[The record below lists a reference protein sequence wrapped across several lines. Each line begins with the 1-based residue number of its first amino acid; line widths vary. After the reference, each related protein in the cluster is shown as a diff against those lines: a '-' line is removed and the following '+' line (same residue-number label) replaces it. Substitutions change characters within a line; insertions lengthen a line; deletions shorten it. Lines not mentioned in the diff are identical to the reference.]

1 MLAIRRV
8 LNTCIQADCDQS
20 EINDSNKENGAV
32 RERQPITIC
41 KTKIKF

>member
-20 EINDSNKENGAV
+20 DINDSNKENGAV
-32 RERQPITIC
+32 RERQLITIC
-41 KTKIKF
+41 KTKVEF